1 MSGIPE
7 DVKASIKD
15 ILNRERWQGYVSGKI
30 EGILDVLNLMDVD
43 KEKQIT
49 ILMNVVGLSRAT
61 SLNILK
67 SRERE
72 EDASIRD

>member
-15 ILNRERWQGYVSGKI
+15 ILNRERWQGNVSGKI
-30 EGILDVLNLMDVD
+30 EGTLDVLNLMDVD

>member
-30 EGILDVLNLMDVD
+30 EGTLDVLNLMDVD

-49 ILMNVVGLSRAT
+49 ILRKRKISDLVRSNVIGT
-61 SLNILK
+61 SQ
-67 SRERE
+67 RCH
-72 EDASIRD
+72 AP

>member
-30 EGILDVLNLMDVD
+30 EGTLDVLNLMDVD

>member
-30 EGILDVLNLMDVD
+30 EGTLDVLNLMDVD
-43 KEKQIT
+43 K
-49 ILMNVVGLSRAT
+49 
-61 SLNILK
+61 
-67 SRERE
+67 
-72 EDASIRD
+72 